1 MSSQHGRYFIHAN
14 ALIVGTKGLLLR
26 GPSGSGKSALTL
38 ALIAQSRQTNNFAC
52 LVADDRVQIEAV
64 NGRLIARPHEK
75 IAGLIE
81 ARGLGLITLPHLE
94 ACVLHALIDLA
105 TPDQPPKRLPEDSD
119 KTAQL
124 MGIELPRLVVDA
136 HEWTA
141 VTLINYFIQ

>member
-1 MSSQHGRYFIHAN
+1 MSAHPGKSFIHAN
-14 ALIVGTKGLLLR
+14 ALVVGEKGLLLR

-38 ALIAQSRQTNNFAC
+38 ALIAQARQTNNYAC
-52 LVADDRVQIEAV
+52 LVADDRVQIEAI

-105 TPDQPPKRLPEDSD
+105 PPDQPPKRLPEESD

-124 MGIELPRLVVDA
+124 MGIELPRLVIAANDWMA
-136 HEWTA
+136 P
-141 VTLINYFIQ
+141 TLINYFIQ

>member
-38 ALIAQSRQTNNFAC
+38 ALIAQARQTNNFAC

-81 ARGLGLITLPHLE
+81 ARGL
-94 ACVLHALIDLA
+94 A
-105 TPDQPPKRLPEDSD
+105 
-119 KTAQL
+119 
-124 MGIELPRLVVDA
+124 
-136 HEWTA
+136 
-141 VTLINYFIQ
+141 

>member
-1 MSSQHGRYFIHAN
+1 MSSQHGQYFIHAN
-14 ALIVGTKGLLLR
+14 ALIIGTKGLLLR
-26 GPSGSGKSALTL
+26 GPSGSGKSALSL
-38 ALIAQSRQTNNFAC
+38 ALIAQARQINNFAC

-105 TPDQPPKRLPEDSD
+105 PPDQPPKRLPEESD

-124 MGIELPRLVVDA
+124 IGVNLPRLVVIA
-136 HEWTA
+136 HDWTA
-141 VTLINYFIQ
+141 VTLINHFIQ